1 MKKENCKTSNRACR
15 LSDRRFFTVD
25 VHGAKRRIYARTS
38 KTVSPVRSRSIDK
51 RHCRVSLDRV
61 SFKNPSPPPP
71 LSAIDLRSNREKHEI
86 PSFLARFTKSD
97 SSSRKEFQLYEL
109 DLHIGRT
116 ERLLLAS
123 RPEKVRKRAETVSF
137 LSLTR
142 VLDTRR

>member
-1 MKKENCKTSNRACR
+1 MSNRACR
-15 LSDRRFFTVD
+15 LSDHRFFTVD

-61 SFKNPSPPPP
+61 SFKNPPPPP
-71 LSAIDLRSNREKHEI
+71 PPHYRPTIDLRSNREKHEI

>member
-1 MKKENCKTSNRACR
+1 MSNRACR
-15 LSDRRFFTVD
+15 LSDHRFFTVD

-51 RHCRVSLDRV
+51 RHCHYLSTACRL
-61 SFKNPSPPPP
+61 KIP
-71 LSAIDLRSNREKHEI
+71 LPLLPHYRPTIDLRSNREKHEI